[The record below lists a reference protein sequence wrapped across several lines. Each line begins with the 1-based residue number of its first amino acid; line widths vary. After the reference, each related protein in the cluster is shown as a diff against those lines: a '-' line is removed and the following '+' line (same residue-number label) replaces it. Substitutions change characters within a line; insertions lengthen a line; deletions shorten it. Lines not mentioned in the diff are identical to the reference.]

1 MGRFTQLWVSA
12 LARFY
17 QVFQLAPLPAQ
28 ARVSEQVKKKTVL
41 EVCSRALKL
50 RHSSVSGG
58 AIKKRSRPPL
68 RISLSLRQHDWR
80 SPYRHWEYLPQKF
93 NFVASKNRYFR
104 RIHQLRK
111 SMIVL
116 TFIYHTC
123 ISVKFDTTASYCV
136 MVFLSCFSSKRDGR
150 DFSFQM
156 CFTL

>member
-1 MGRFTQLWVSA
+1 MGLRT
-12 LARFY
+12 
-17 QVFQLAPLPAQ
+17 
-28 ARVSEQVKKKTVL
+28 
-41 EVCSRALKL
+41 RALLLGFLVSSPSSSSQSVWAGEKKDCFRSL
-50 RHSSVSGG
+50 FTCSKVKTLDAISANSSVSGG

-93 NFVASKNRYFR
+93 NFVASKIRYFR
-104 RIHQLRK
+104 RIHQLRT

-150 DFSFQM
+150 DFSF
-156 CFTL
+156 